1 MSEARIRLASAA
13 DAPAI
18 AQVRVD
24 AWRTTYRGMIPD
36 AYLDAMKVEDSATL
50 WEKVLTAAPNTTSTF
65 VAEIDG
71 VVAGFASGIQ
81 KPEAKLG
88 FDCELT
94 GIYLVRDAQRAGIGR
109 RLVGAVAAAQRSH
122 GATAMIAWVIAGNKG
137 ARAFYEALGGELVL
151 EQPFN
156 WDGMDLVEAGYGF
169 RDLPALVAAGGAATV
184 LH

>member
-1 MSEARIRLASAA
+1 MTDARIRLATAG

-18 AQVRVD
+18 AEVRVN

-36 AYLDAMKVEDSATL
+36 TYLDAMKVEDSAAL
-50 WEKVLTAAPNTTSTF
+50 WDKVLTAAPNTTSTF

-71 VVAGFASGIQ
+71 RVVAFASGMR

-88 FDCELT
+88 FDSELS
-94 GIYLVRDAQRAGIGR
+94 GIYVVREAQGAGIGR
-109 RLVGAVAAAQRSH
+109 RLFAAVAAAQRSH
-122 GATAMIAWVIAGNKG
+122 GATGMIVWVIAGNKI
-137 ARAFYEALGGELVL
+137 ARAFYENLGGELIL

-169 RDLPALVAAGGAATV
+169 RDLAALVAAGGASAV